1 MQASQIDN
9 NGFFMFLVP
18 RQPSPLEEGVWL
30 LPAGAVEQL
39 PPSEALTDGERWKYD
54 AGEFVKNVTPMPEDV
69 PEGSQYIWNGVEW
82 VLTEIV

>member
-18 RQPSPLEEGVWL
+18 RQLSPLEQGVWL

-39 PPSEALTDGERWKYD
+39 PSDEVLVDGERWKYD
-54 AGEFVKNVTPMPEDV
+54 SGAFIKDVTPIPHIGCRPKKRRRV
-69 PEGSQYIWNGVEW
+69 
-82 VLTEIV
+82 